1 MLQSLLKVSLHKP
14 GREMI
19 LYESTLDICSCI
31 RWAESTFAK
40 RIWTLYILCIFNL
53 QRIEEN
59 RDKQEEPAWRSFN
72 LKKRK
77 KKFQGKKPQ
86 SGKIFTASH
95 KLQMFNGESKKILCC
110 VSTVAST
117 SILPA
122 AARHPCLVGK
132 KIWQVGWL
140 GTSQQWQELNLPWHS
155 SDMHQAQD
163 WKVLESSQALFL
175 LYFHILSDAVKKK
188 IPTKSD

>member
-1 MLQSLLKVSLHKP
+1 MLQSLLKVSLPKP

-31 RWAESTFAK
+31 RWAESMFAK

-77 KKFQGKKPQ
+77 KSFKGKNPSQVKSLLLHINFRCLMGRVRKSYAACPLLQAPQSSQQQPGTHAWWGKK
-86 SGKIFTASH
+86 SG
-95 KLQMFNGESKKILCC
+95 
-110 VSTVAST
+110 
-117 SILPA
+117 
-122 AARHPCLVGK
+122 R
-132 KIWQVGWL
+132 L
-140 GTSQQWQELNLPWHS
+140 GDLEPHN
-155 SDMHQAQD
+155 SDRN
-163 WKVLESSQALFL
+163 
-175 LYFHILSDAVKKK
+175 
-188 IPTKSD
+188 